1 MRAIKED
8 WEINLN
14 IVELNQKS
22 KCTFAVKLAERASS
36 YIQKSC
42 VKSLINEALDIAR
55 EWIHIEGNAGEA
67 LYIFLDN
74 EENGFTL
81 YQEMEEDEV
90 EISAWDCIIDA
101 IAYVSKTAYEKEG
114 IEYLPE
120 PIEIVDDNI
129 FIHMMQSLILCDGM
143 ESEYIKD
150 VFYAVITHQ
159 P

>member
-1 MRAIKED
+1 MGAIKED
-8 WEINLN
+8 GGINLN
-14 IVELNQKS
+14 IAKLNQKS
-22 KCTFAVKLAERASS
+22 KCIFAVKIAERASS

-42 VKSLINEALDIAR
+42 VKSLINEALDIAWK
-55 EWIHIEGNAGEA
+55 WIHKDENAGEV
-67 LYIFLDN
+67 LYNFLDN

-81 YQEMEEDEV
+81 YQEMEEDEI

-101 IAYVSKTAYEKEG
+101 IAYISKAAYEKEG

-129 FIHMMQSLILCDGM
+129 FTHMMQSLILCDDK

-150 VFYAVITHQ
+150 VFYAIYS